1 MKRLTVRAD
10 EVKVG
15 DEFVNLED
23 SFPFAPVATIAT
35 DGGAIEVWTTA
46 QEYYG
51 LSEPT
56 LTLAPSDQVE
66 VWR

>member
-1 MKRLTVRAD
+1 MKRLTVKAD
-10 EVKVG
+10 EVEVG
-15 DEFVNLED
+15 DMFAELDD
-23 SFPFAPVATIAT
+23 SFPLAPVATIAT
-35 DGGAIEVWTTA
+35 DGGAVEVWTTA

-56 LTLAPSDQVE
+56 LTLAPSDPVE